1 MYGVKNCAAS
11 QEYYNSIVNM
21 YASWD
26 VDFIKCDD
34 ICVTEFRQW
43 DNPYSA
49 DYEIEMLR
57 SGVFDPE
64 MKERILA
71 DNDVH

>member
-1 MYGVKNCAAS
+1 
-11 QEYYNSIVNM
+11 M

-57 SGVFDPE
+57 KAIDNCGRE
-64 MKERILA
+64 IILSLSPGPAMREKA
-71 DNDVH
+71 DHLC